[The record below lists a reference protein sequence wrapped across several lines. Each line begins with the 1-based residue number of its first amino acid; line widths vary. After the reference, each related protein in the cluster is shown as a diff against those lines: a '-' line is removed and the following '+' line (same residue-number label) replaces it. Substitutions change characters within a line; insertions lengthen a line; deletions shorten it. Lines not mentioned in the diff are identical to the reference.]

1 MLVGDCSDGV
11 DVCHR
16 ETGNSVMVH
25 GCVDISRKDLH
36 ETGIN
41 DRGAVARLE
50 EDRADEKNNGL
61 GGNDVVVY
69 RLQCTDVGER
79 DRLAGCGNGGVV
91 VCELKEAVL
100 G

>member
-1 MLVGDCSDGV
+1 MSAGHRSDGV
-11 DVCHR
+11 DVCRR

-36 ETGIN
+36 ETCIN
-41 DRGAVARLE
+41 DRGAVAGLE
-50 EDRADEKNNGL
+50 EDRANEKNDGL

-69 RLQCTDVGER
+69 RLRCTDVGER
-79 DRLAGCGNGGVV
+79 DRLPGCGNGGVV
-91 VCELKEAVL
+91 VCESKEAVL